1 MSHATKDGG
10 DEEGLLEEI
19 LTLVAPPVSEEA
31 LKKEREEKKVQ
42 RRRERDQAAAG
53 MREGKVV
60 SENIFVKGRV
70 DNLVK
75 LPLFKCPLG
84 LINSPQEARKVT

>member
-19 LTLVAPPVSEEA
+19 LSLVAPPVSVEA
-31 LKKEREEKKVQ
+31 LKKEKEEKKVQ

-53 MREGKVV
+53 MTAA
-60 SENIFVKGRV
+60 KG
-70 DNLVK
+70 
-75 LPLFKCPLG
+75 
-84 LINSPQEARKVT
+84 I